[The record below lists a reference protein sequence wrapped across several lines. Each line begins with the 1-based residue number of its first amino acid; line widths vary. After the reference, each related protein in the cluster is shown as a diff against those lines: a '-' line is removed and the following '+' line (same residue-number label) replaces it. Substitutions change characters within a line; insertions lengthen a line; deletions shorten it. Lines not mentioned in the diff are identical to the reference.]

1 MFRTELYKNYAERF
15 AYGIADGQMP
25 LRYVDFK
32 RMYTVVPPIQDQ
44 DVIVKYLDKKNAR
57 IDEFIRNKE
66 RLIGLLEEG
75 RKRAITQYVT

>member
-1 MFRTELYKNYAERF
+1 
-15 AYGIADGQMP
+15 
-25 LRYVDFK
+25 
-32 RMYTVVPPIQDQ
+32 MYTVVPPIQDQ